1 MNSQTLGILVG
12 GLLPALC
19 YGIAGL
25 FSKTS
30 TDAGMPV
37 GSHLVFIG
45 LAVSSVGGI
54 FNQVF
59 PGKVPSA
66 MAIVS
71 SSTLGAIWGLGTGC
85 VALGL
90 IFYQAP
96 MAKLTPLYNM
106 NTLIGVILALIL
118 FAEWKSVNVGILLA
132 GTFLICVGGILVA
145 RA

>member
-1 MNSQTLGILVG
+1 MSSQNLGILVG
-12 GLLPALC
+12 GLLPAVC

-45 LAVSSVGGI
+45 LAVSAVGGI
-54 FNQVF
+54 FNQF
-59 PGKVPSA
+59 LPGKTPSIL
-66 MAIVS
+66 AIAS
-71 SSTLGAIWGLGTGC
+71 SSTLGAIWALGTGC

-106 NTLIGVILALIL
+106 NTLIGVVLALIL
-118 FAEWKSVNVGILLA
+118 FSEWKTVNVGILLV
-132 GTFLICVGGILVA
+132 GTFLICIGGILVS